1 MRECTY
7 CKSPIVK
14 TKSNPEQKCAYK
26 LCDGFGFNRIDG
38 DGVPYSLGTT
48 NESLTKF
55 TDMCT
60 YIEELGNVIEAVNI
74 VDGDKLLCIG
84 TCYPCQ
90 LVLTL
95 DEFLQ
100 AVLIQ
105 HLDLPKE

>member
-1 MRECTY
+1 
-7 CKSPIVK
+7 
-14 TKSNPEQKCAYK
+14 
-26 LCDGFGFNRIDG
+26 
-38 DGVPYSLGTT
+38 
-48 NESLTKF
+48 
-55 TDMCT
+55 MCT

-100 AVLIQ
+100 AVLTQ